1 MVLLSSVS
9 ALSEFSL
16 SHTATDWLNLRCFVF
31 FSWFCFKRGVAT
43 TTIRVVLLAVSRV
56 PSPPP
61 SPGLSPD
68 NCQTTISTFSP
79 QIKLEMS
86 SAQGYGTITSQ
97 PSMSWKVAIFQ
108 HIISHSIYWREMES
122 LAANSS
128 SQLSAVHSLVL
139 AWTFQFKWLGINSSD
154 SSQFIW
160 DIQLEIG
167 AEENCCIGFYYQL
180 TLSLWHQFE
189 TEIYTNF
196 QDLGSLCVS

>member
-1 MVLLSSVS
+1 M
-9 ALSEFSL
+9 
-16 SHTATDWLNLRCFVF
+16 
-31 FSWFCFKRGVAT
+31 AT

-167 AEENCCIGFYYQL
+167 AEESCCIGFYYQL